1 MTPHLYHLFRQTSEQ
16 LRRQGARGGR
26 ATARN
31 RRARIGATTAPPR
44 QPPAPVPPQA
54 ETVAQAL
61 ATLDAQFPWLRG
73 AEKRASRPATSR
85 G

>member
-1 MTPHLYHLFRQTSEQ
+1 MTYPYLLFRQTPEQ

-31 RRARIGATTAPPR
+31 RRARLGATTAPPR
-44 QPPAPVPPQA
+44 QLPAPLPPHA

-73 AEKRASRPATSR
+73 AEKRLPPSHPS
-85 G
+85 